1 MAAACALMSLAP
13 AQTMKAQ
20 DTEDSQSIQTQN
32 RASSARRSLDPA
44 KMAENRANMMVKR
57 YGLTAEQG
65 NKLKVLFQSE
75 QTEMQKQMKQQKTS
89 EMTDEQRAV
98 RHKEMQ
104 ERKTKLDA
112 QIKEI
117 LTDEQYQKYTADK
130 KNRQTRRFQRVP
142 GDSQTRDAQRARGE
156 GGFGGN
162 FPDTGED

>member
-32 RASSARRSLDPA
+32 RASSVRRSLDPA

-75 QTEMQKQMKQQKTS
+75 QTEMQKQMK
-89 EMTDEQRAV
+89 
-98 RHKEMQ
+98 
-104 ERKTKLDA
+104 
-112 QIKEI
+112 
-117 LTDEQYQKYTADK
+117 
-130 KNRQTRRFQRVP
+130 
-142 GDSQTRDAQRARGE
+142 
-156 GGFGGN
+156 
-162 FPDTGED
+162 